1 LLYLKKLKY
10 NSLTNKPAI
19 ITRTGNIVTID
30 TVKVRARLEQE
41 KKQLLGEFEQ
51 LKSEGRPSDE
61 RRDGS
66 PFGKREEEA
75 TESQELERRL
85 ALESSIKG
93 QLDLIDNALNKIS
106 AGTYGKCEACGKTIE
121 SARLEAIPQVRR
133 CLKCKSLEAK
143 NGQFR

>member
-1 LLYLKKLKY
+1 
-10 NSLTNKPAI
+10 
-19 ITRTGNIVTID
+19 VTID
-30 TVKVRARLEQE
+30 TVKVRERLEKE
-41 KKQLLGEFEQ
+41 KKRLLSEFEQ

-85 ALESSIKG
+85 ALEGSIKG
-93 QLDLIDNALNKIS
+93 QLALIDNALHKI
-106 AGTYGKCEACGKTIE
+106 AVGTFGKCEACGKTIE
-121 SARLEAIPQVRR
+121 PLRLEAIPQARR
-133 CLKCKSLEAK
+133 CSKCKSLEAK